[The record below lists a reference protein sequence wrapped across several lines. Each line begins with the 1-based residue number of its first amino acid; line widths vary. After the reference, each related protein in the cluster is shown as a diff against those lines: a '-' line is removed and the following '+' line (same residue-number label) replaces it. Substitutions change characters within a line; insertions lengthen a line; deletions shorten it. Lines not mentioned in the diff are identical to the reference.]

1 MSAATRIYPEPHP
14 MTFITLSLFAAC
26 LLLWETES
34 PAQAPL
40 VLACRA
46 SDRLA
51 PAILLAYRGTGRLG
65 CYRGSERG

>member
-1 MSAATRIYPEPHP
+1 

-26 LLLWETES
+26 LLLWEAES

-46 SDRLA
+46 SGRLA
-51 PAILLAYRGTGRLG
+51 PVLGVAYRGTGRLG